1 MTQPNSFAASV
12 GRLTRRGVETGV
24 LRPLRLYQYI
34 VDTAIAVL
42 FLLWMSS
49 AFTSAGALP
58 LTMIGMTLAVLLR
71 RAAPVVALGVAWLT
85 VIVQL
90 ALLGE
95 APVQANFAVF
105 AVLYACARYGRRWV
119 RNAGLISVIIGA
131 AVAAL
136 DLLIRGKAQL
146 RLNPQF
152 TLGSGFANGAV
163 TFLLYLVVLLI
174 VLGVWWLLGWI
185 LFSRETV
192 RQSRVAEQLA
202 LADATMARREMFIA
216 QERNEIA
223 REMHDIIAHSLTVV
237 ISQSDGATF
246 ALKKNPDAVA
256 GALAT
261 IGSTARTALG
271 DVALLLEQLR
281 HSEST
286 GPQPGIAELDA
297 LFAQMRTAGLDLR
310 LEFSGVQLQL
320 GAPQQLAV
328 YRILQ
333 EALTNALRHGE
344 PATPVTVAIRWST
357 DEVELIAENVSA
369 RRPDPAAFHGGHG
382 VTGMSER
389 AGLVAGFVE
398 SGAVGNSF
406 RVRAVIPA
414 SVTPDSLPVPP
425 PKGSS

>member
-1 MTQPNSFAASV
+1 
-12 GRLTRRGVETGV
+12 
-24 LRPLRLYQYI
+24 
-34 VDTAIAVL
+34 
-42 FLLWMSS
+42 
-49 AFTSAGALP
+49 
-58 LTMIGMTLAVLLR
+58 MTLAVLLR
-71 RAAPVVALGVAWLT
+71 RTAPVVALGIAWVTVVVQLT
-85 VIVQL
+85 VL
-90 ALLGE
+90 AE

-119 RNAGLISVIIGA
+119 RNLGLISALVGA
-131 AVAAL
+131 IVGAL
-136 DLLIRGKAQL
+136 DLLLRGEAQL
-146 RLNPQF
+146 QLNPRF
-152 TLGSGFANGAV
+152 NLGSGFVNGAAA
-163 TFLLYLVVLLI
+163 FLLYFAVLLI
-174 VLGVWWLLGWI
+174 VFGVWWLMGWI
-185 LFSRETV
+185 LFSRESV
-192 RQSRVAEQLA
+192 RLSRIAEQLA
-202 LADATMARREMFIA
+202 LGDATMARREMFIA

-237 ISQSDGATF
+237 ISQSDGAKF
-246 ALKKNPDAVA
+246 ALEKNPDAVA

-286 GPQPGIAELDA
+286 GPQPGVADLDA
-297 LFAQMRTAGLDLR
+297 LFAQMRTAGLDVR
-310 LEFSGVQLQL
+310 EESQGAQLQL

-344 PATPVTVAIRWST
+344 SGTPVTVSIRWAT
-357 DEVELIAENVSA
+357 DEVELVVENVSA

-389 AGLVAGFVE
+389 AALVAGFTE
-398 SGAVGNSF
+398 SGVDGSSF

-414 SVTPDSLPVPP
+414 SVTPDSLPGAQ